1 MIISFAWTTLAVIAN
16 HYDPPGKTETRR
28 DWSPKTIAQFQKLIG
43 NTVDAWDKSPRFF
56 GKHFGTIVVRDV
68 IAEEYSNTIPDEAW
82 QKEGFDRLTA
92 IGRGFSA
99 KWFAED
105 TWRHWIEP
113 VEHEGELRAWTQ
125 TVLVFELADLNEY
138 GHKLWLEAVETHG
151 DKLFQRAPVPALE
164 GLPEGWRAARRSS
177 TSSATAATD
186 FEPSGAKWRGR

>member
-43 NTVDAWDKSPRFF
+43 HKVDAWDKSPRFF

-68 IAEEYSNTIPDEAW
+68 IPAECALNVPDSAW
-82 QKEGFDRLTA
+82 QAEGFDRLTS

-105 TWRHWIEP
+105 TWKYWLVPEERD
-113 VEHEGELRAWTQ
+113 GSFYTFAQ

-138 GHKLWLEAVETHG
+138 GHRLWAEAMEVHGEKLV
-151 DKLFQRAPVPALE
+151 QRAPVPVLAM
-164 GLPEGWRAARRSS
+164 PEGWRDA
-177 TSSATAATD
+177 
-186 FEPSGAKWRGR
+186 